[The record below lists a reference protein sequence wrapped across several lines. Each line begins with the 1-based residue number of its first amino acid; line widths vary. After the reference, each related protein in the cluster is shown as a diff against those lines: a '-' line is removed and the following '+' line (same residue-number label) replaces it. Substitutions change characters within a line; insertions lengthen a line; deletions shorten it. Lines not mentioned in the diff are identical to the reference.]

1 MEVLSRV
8 TPPRAQ
14 VAQQGHRQIQGS
26 FLWWGVPALFD
37 TVELS
42 LSTCLWDSF
51 AAGLQLK
58 HFTFTWQFLTQN
70 NLTCNFWL
78 HSLHL
83 VPACN
88 CCTFSSPGRGMPRQ
102 SQSTAAS
109 SEQLSQCPQR
119 LAIAT
124 SCPCRLC
131 LGRCPQPAVALGSIS
146 AACQ

>member
-1 MEVLSRV
+1 MFRWLSRG
-8 TPPRAQ
+8 TDKYRDHSSGGGFQ
-14 VAQQGHRQIQGS
+14 LYLTLS
-26 FLWWGVPALFD
+26 SLALAPVFRI
-37 TVELS
+37 S
-42 LSTCLWDSF
+42 

-70 NLTCNFWL
+70 NLTCNSWL

-88 CCTFSSPGRGMPRQ
+88 CCTFSAPGRGMPRQ

-109 SEQLSQCPQR
+109 SEQLSQCPYR

-124 SCPCRLC
+124 PCPCRLC